1 MSEASKM
8 PARIWATCNGMSTR
22 LPDGRRQFIGG
33 WSEDKD
39 RPRAEQFIRADLVE
53 PLVEALR
60 VAVDTLALTEREKTE
75 DPQYGEYIRSIG
87 DKIGYGALMCG
98 AQAEWR
104 KRLREDGDPVGGE
117 FVAGPCYITVLDT
130 LKILR
135 SAIQAYEAAQ

>member
-1 MSEASKM
+1 MSMAESEM
-8 PARIWATCNGMSTR
+8 PARIWAHPPASTKGCVISFTT
-22 LPDGRRQFIGG
+22 PSADYKV
-33 WSEDKD
+33 E
-39 RPRAEQFIRADLVE
+39 FIRADLVE

-135 SAIQAYEAAQ
+135 SALQAYEAAQ